1 MESKSGSQPSAGPT
15 QEPNGKRPEGA
26 QGARHNDGRDVDT
39 DLSHSLNHLAISSS
53 SSSQAKPPRSSRPL
67 AIAVSPLK
75 PVNTNNNKSPNSPSP
90 SPNRPGS
97 SLQSPLNSPSFS
109 TARAPS
115 RAGTPS
121 LHRKASLNSLHSA
134 NSTTQLRRA
143 SSASILSPAHSRTA
157 RSPLREMSPEP
168 PVPTANS
175 IAHDRFKSE
184 LEAHQGLEP
193 GRQPETIVILQDDC
207 YGHRYERPRTSKS
220 ELSNVVERPERLK
233 ACVLGV
239 SAAYVQLGRRHK
251 DGAFSTGSDFH
262 PPAALSTIPF
272 TIRKT
277 DRRLPL
283 TSQAVTNVHGNKWM
297 EELRLMCDTAESKL
311 ATNGKE
317 LQRPEMDRGQGPE
330 APPKFHDGDLYLC
343 SGSLDA
349 MEGGLG
355 GVCEAIDAVF
365 EPEGPKRA
373 FVAIRPPG
381 HHCSAG
387 WPSGFCWINN
397 VHVGIMHAALTH
409 DLTHAA
415 IIDFDLHHGDGS
427 QEIAWQHNAQRIALS
442 KTASKF
448 KNAPAWKK
456 SSIGYF
462 SLHDINSFPCEE
474 GDAEKVRNAS
484 LCIENAHGQNV
495 WNVHLEEWKTEDG
508 FWSLYETKYSILLEK
523 TRQYLRGQSRYLRS
537 QGLNSKAAIFLS
549 AGFDASEWEGGGMQ
563 RHKVNVPTEFY
574 ARLTRDIIKIAAED
588 ETGVEGRIISV
599 LEGGYSDRT
608 LCSGVFS
615 HLCGLASDGPIQ
627 PNQGIAEVGGRR
639 YNPSWWA
646 KDELEALEEAVHS
659 LPVEVKRPRNAT
671 PPTYSS
677 PTQASTA
684 RAVVP
689 PKGTRRSVSGLAG
702 GTINGHGAGYLAPSP
717 PLPEVHWTVAAVE
730 MSKLLIPS
738 GRQTE
743 SCRYEDLNAEATRIR
758 RERQLALSQDRPMT
772 AGSVAPAVVIERPP
786 TRTGLRDRKAKPSH
800 VEDETDLKSRR
811 KTVAGSTV
819 VPIEKKPRQS
829 RRLSAASTIV
839 SENQGLLPSASAS
852 QALPAPTTDSAAN
865 PGPARPDP
873 ALVVKKTRVR
883 KQPAASR
890 GHQAPKPNATPTR
903 RAGRKETPL
912 TPPSEPARNS
922 SSPDGI
928 SALANDVRKIRITI
942 VNKSKQEAREPA
954 GAESATT
961 TYPAGNGNNP
971 FSPSSSVV
979 NQTADATL
987 IPNSSPP
994 PSISHSSPI
1003 LSPTGTASPI
1013 SNPGTPPRTH
1023 MDTPIP
1029 NNGSRV
1035 FVQYQPEGTVPE
1047 ALKRFEPQQP
1057 LKWMEPNV
1065 PGTPVPAPTP
1075 IKREDLP
1082 VFSSTGVIPF
1092 SPPKTQGPKDEG
1104 HA

>member
-1 MESKSGSQPSAGPT
+1 
-15 QEPNGKRPEGA
+15 
-26 QGARHNDGRDVDT
+26 
-39 DLSHSLNHLAISSS
+39 
-53 SSSQAKPPRSSRPL
+53 
-67 AIAVSPLK
+67 
-75 PVNTNNNKSPNSPSP
+75 
-90 SPNRPGS
+90 
-97 SLQSPLNSPSFS
+97 
-109 TARAPS
+109 
-115 RAGTPS
+115 
-121 LHRKASLNSLHSA
+121 
-134 NSTTQLRRA
+134 
-143 SSASILSPAHSRTA
+143 
-157 RSPLREMSPEP
+157 MSPEP

-175 IAHDRFKSE
+175 IAHDRFITE

-207 YGHRYERPRTSKS
+207 YGHRYERPRPSKF

-251 DGAFSTGSDFH
+251 DGTFSTGSEFDL
-262 PPAALSTIPF
+262 PAALSTIPF
-272 TIRKT
+272 TIRKI

-283 TSQAVTNVHGNKWM
+283 TSPAVTNVHGSKWM
-297 EELRLMCDTAESKL
+297 EELRLMCETAEAKL

-317 LQRPEMDRGQGPE
+317 LQRPEMDRGHGSE
-330 APPKFHDGDLYLC
+330 APPMFHDGDLYLC

-355 GVCEAIDAVF
+355 GVCEAVDTVF
-365 EPEGPKRA
+365 KPEGPRRA

-427 QEIAWQHNAQRIALS
+427 QEIAWQHNAQRVALS

-474 GDAEKVRNAS
+474 GDVEKVRNAS
-484 LCIENAHGQNV
+484 LCIENAHGQSV
-495 WNVHLEEWKTEDG
+495 WNVHLEEWKTEDE

-523 TRQYLRGQSRYLRS
+523 TRQYLRGHSKHLRS
-537 QGLNSKAAIFLS
+537 QGLNPKAAIFLS

-574 ARLTRDIIKIAAED
+574 ARLTRDVVKIAAED
-588 ETGVEGRIISV
+588 ATGVEGRIISV

-627 PNQGIAEVGGRR
+627 PNDGSIEVGGRQ
-639 YNPSWWA
+639 YDPSWWA
-646 KDELEALEEAVHS
+646 RDELEALEEAVHS
-659 LPVEVKRPRNAT
+659 LPAEVKKPRNVT

-677 PTQASTA
+677 PTHASTA

-689 PKGTRRSVSGLAG
+689 PKVIRRSVSGLGG
-702 GTINGHGAGYLAPSP
+702 GTVNGQGAAGPLAPTP
-717 PLPEVHWTVAAVE
+717 PPPPPPEVHWTVAAVE

-738 GRQTE
+738 GRQIE

-772 AGSVAPAVVIERPP
+772 SASVAAPTVVVERAP
-786 TRTGLRDRKAKPSH
+786 TRTGLRDRKSKPSY
-800 VEDETDLKSRR
+800 VEEETDFKSRR

-819 VPIEKKPRQS
+819 VAVEKKPRQS

-839 SENQGLLPSASAS
+839 SENDGPLPSAPAS
-852 QALPAPTTDSAAN
+852 EALPAPTTGSAADPEPPR
-865 PGPARPDP
+865 PGSAQSGKSTKTTT
-873 ALVVKKTRVR
+873 LVVKKTRAR
-883 KQPAASR
+883 KQPAAGR
-890 GHQAPKPNATPTR
+890 GHQAPQPNATPSKR
-903 RAGRKETPL
+903 SDGKETPL
-912 TPPSEPARNS
+912 TPPSEPARGG

-942 VNKSKQEAREPA
+942 VNKPKPEVR
-954 GAESATT
+954 GSA
-961 TYPAGNGNNP
+961 
-971 FSPSSSVV
+971 SSSVADRSPTDGD
-979 NQTADATL
+979 QTADTTL
-987 IPNSSPP
+987 VPTSSPP
-994 PSISHSSPI
+994 PSISHSSPR
-1003 LSPTGTASPI
+1003 LSPTGTTSPT
-1013 SNPGTPPRTH
+1013 SNPGTPLRGRV
-1023 MDTPIP
+1023 DTPMP
-1029 NNGSRV
+1029 PQGSHV

-1047 ALKRFEPQQP
+1047 ALKSLEPQQP
-1057 LKWMEPNV
+1057 LRWMEPNV
-1065 PGTPVPAPTP
+1065 PGTPTAVPTP
-1075 IKREDLP
+1075 MKREDLP

-1092 SPPKTQGPKDEG
+1092 SPPTAQHPKDEE